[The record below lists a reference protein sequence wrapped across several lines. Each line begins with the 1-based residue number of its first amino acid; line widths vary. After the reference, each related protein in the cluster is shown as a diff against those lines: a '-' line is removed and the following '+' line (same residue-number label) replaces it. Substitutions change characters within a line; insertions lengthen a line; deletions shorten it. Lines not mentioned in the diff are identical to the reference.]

1 MQDIDN
7 KSTRLLKLGIPHT
20 TFHRGFW
27 VSDGM
32 GLGEALAI
40 CKWFKFKD
48 WNAANYYKK
57 RCKSRTL
64 LGNLGLEDLVVM
76 WVVIL

>member
-1 MQDIDN
+1 
-7 KSTRLLKLGIPHT
+7 
-20 TFHRGFW
+20 
-27 VSDGM
+27 M

-48 WNAANYYKK
+48 WNVANYYKK

-64 LGNLGLEDLVVM
+64 LGNLGLEDLVAM
-76 WVVIL
+76 WVGIL